1 MPGRILVVGS
11 YLLGIAMQVEA
22 FPAAGE
28 TVVAGGIGRGHGG
41 KGSNQAIQAARC
53 GAPVRLLSAVGLD
66 EAGNHAARQWA
77 ADGNDSDLVERSAE
91 EATGLGFILV
101 NPRGENQIVIDP
113 GATAR
118 CDALFVSRRREAFAD
133 VAIVL
138 TQLEI
143 PVTGAIAA
151 LEEGRRQGAV
161 TILNPAPARASLPD
175 ALFQA
180 ADIVIP
186 NEGEAQRL
194 AGGGGIVA
202 NGRALSARA
211 RRAAVITAGPA
222 GAYLFPSGGAA
233 IRVAAPELAIRD
245 TTGAGDAF
253 AGAFAARLAET
264 GDLVD
269 ATRQGT
275 AAGSL
280 ACTLH
285 GVVPALH
292 RRAEIAALARTLTEE
307 RLGS

>member
-1 MPGRILVVGS
+1 MPRRRRAAPSGRRSRRRTCGYPAGGSSCTPIAAGTPTMPGRILVVGS
-11 YLLGIAMQVEA
+11 YLRGIAMQVEA

-77 ADGNDSDLVERSAE
+77 ADGIDSDLVERSAE

-151 LEEGRRQGAV
+151 LEEGR
-161 TILNPAPARASLPD
+161 P
-175 ALFQA
+175 
-180 ADIVIP
+180 
-186 NEGEAQRL
+186 
-194 AGGGGIVA
+194 
-202 NGRALSARA
+202 
-211 RRAAVITAGPA
+211 
-222 GAYLFPSGGAA
+222 
-233 IRVAAPELAIRD
+233 
-245 TTGAGDAF
+245 
-253 AGAFAARLAET
+253 
-264 GDLVD
+264 
-269 ATRQGT
+269 QGT